1 MSPLKADDLFAHIA
15 GRTDDCEQN
24 DTMSDGTPCPEFSPL
39 VPILTCLYLLI
50 GNVLLLNLLIAI
62 FT

>member
-1 MSPLKADDLFAHIA
+1 MFYHADFIA
-15 GRTDDCEQN
+15 GNTDECQEN